1 MSDQS
6 FTTGYIQWTYS
17 YSSSRS
23 FKQFDDS
30 DEQHRCANIAFFE
43 EIIIRRV

>member
-6 FTTGYIQWTYS
+6 FTTGHIQWTHTH
-17 YSSSRS
+17 SSSRS

-30 DEQHRCANIAFFE
+30 DEQHYCANIAFFE